1 MRRPLPP
8 ELLLLGDQLESATR
22 RQLSRRHARR
32 QMTLNALASL
42 AVAVP
47 LIASSVQAAR
57 TPIASASLVAPNR
70 PSFGHK
76 GDDSPPRLLRRVGR
90 VNDDVLYDDTTLR
103 RALR

>member
-8 ELLLLGDQLESATR
+8 ELLTLGDHLEIATR
-22 RQLSRRHARR
+22 RQFGRRRARR
-32 QMTLNALASL
+32 QMVLNALASL

-47 LIASSVQAAR
+47 IVAATIQAPAV
-57 TPIASASLVAPNR
+57 TAPTAGVPALPK

-76 GDDSPPRLLRRVGR
+76 GYDSPPRLLRRVGHP
-90 VNDDVLYDDTTLR
+90 NDDVLYDDTTLR